1 MAKRTLSCWPSP
13 DGRYCQS
20 TRLRAGNKRTAFAA
34 LRLFLR
40 ANGYAA
46 TFDDTIQ
53 WADEIIALVEHRT
66 TEEEFVRAIRPF
78 VVER

>member
-1 MAKRTLSCWPSP
+1 M
-13 DGRYCQS
+13 
-20 TRLRAGNKRTAFAA
+20 
-34 LRLFLR
+34 RLFLR

>member
-1 MAKRTLSCWPSP
+1 
-13 DGRYCQS
+13 
-20 TRLRAGNKRTAFAA
+20 

-40 ANGYAA
+40 ANGYDA

-66 TEEEFVRAIRPF
+66 TEVEFVRAIRPF